1 MILVLKARTSD
12 IYSYKR
18 YVPVGYTCALKVRVC
33 EILMLIVRT
42 CDICVCGIY
51 LSLCTCFDMYLC
63 LWYVLVRYNCAHWTY
78 LRDKLV
84 RYTRCVQKGTPMN
97 LMLHTE
103 STEHLHTK
111 YLQDTFACYCPT
123 HDEVLRVAYPTDVL
137 GLCNSNLP
145 HASFMSL
152 DLVTLIIHSTVQ
164 YVKYNLY
171 FLFRTA
177 NRTAHNT

>member
-1 MILVLKARTSD
+1 
-12 IYSYKR
+12 
-18 YVPVGYTCALKVRVC
+18 
-33 EILMLIVRT
+33 
-42 CDICVCGIY
+42 
-51 LSLCTCFDMYLC
+51 MYLC
-63 LWYVLVRYNCAHWTY
+63 LGNVLVRYNRAYWTY

-84 RYTRCVQKGTPMN
+84 RYTYQKFIASIYLILCCIQKGTLMN

-123 HDEVLRVAYPTDVL
+123 HDEVQPVAYPTDVL

-145 HASFMSL
+145 HACFMSL
-152 DLVTLIIHSTVQ
+152 YLVTPIIHSTVQ

-171 FLFRTA
+171 FLFRIA
-177 NRTAHNT
+177 NRTAYNTLRTALRTPLLPKCRHMPTGTIAAK